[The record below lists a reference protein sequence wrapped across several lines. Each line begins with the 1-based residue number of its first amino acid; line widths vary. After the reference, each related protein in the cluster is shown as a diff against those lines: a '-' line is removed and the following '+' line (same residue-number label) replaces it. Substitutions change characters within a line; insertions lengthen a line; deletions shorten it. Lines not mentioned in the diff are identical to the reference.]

1 MFVVYELEVREG
13 EFLLY
18 HPGEFGLDGFC
29 PLTDKDNELVD
40 GPSYTAP
47 GNLGVISLELCFFA
61 CSLGAEIFLCPNV
74 TMQLRIVDERQAI
87 VSSFLH
93 LLWGDFLLSDTEETL
108 VLRVVPED
116 ADLWHWFI
124 KGAHCVHLLL

>member
-1 MFVVYELEVREG
+1 MFVIYELEVREG

-18 HPGEFGLDGFC
+18 HPGEFGLDGLC

-40 GPSYTAP
+40 GPSNTAP

-74 TMQLRIVDERQAI
+74 TMQMRIA
-87 VSSFLH
+87 SAMKKKFM
-93 LLWGDFLLSDTEETL
+93 
-108 VLRVVPED
+108 LRVMPTEAETFQVRVKEAAEGRRPVV
-116 ADLWHWFI
+116 
-124 KGAHCVHLLL
+124 G